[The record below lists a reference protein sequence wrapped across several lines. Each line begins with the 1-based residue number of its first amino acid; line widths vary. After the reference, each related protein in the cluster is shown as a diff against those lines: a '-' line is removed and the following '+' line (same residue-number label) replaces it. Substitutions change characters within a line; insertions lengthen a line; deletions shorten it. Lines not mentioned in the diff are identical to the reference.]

1 MKITSRMTCFWYASV
16 FHKPIIII
24 IIKQEQHEEYVYQRR
39 GTYDE

>member
-1 MKITSRMTCFWYASV
+1 MKITSRMTCFWYPSV

-24 IIKQEQHEEYVYQRR
+24 IKQEQQEEYVYQRR

>member
-1 MKITSRMTCFWYASV
+1 MKITSRMTCFWYPSV

-24 IIKQEQHEEYVYQRR
+24 KQEQQEEYGYQRR

>member
-24 IIKQEQHEEYVYQRR
+24 IKQEQHEEYVYQRR